1 MAVCR
6 VIRGGFVVY
15 QILMSPATGAGHAKK
30 LTKPRQT
37 GYVFRHRQPASRKK
51 DGSVINQMENS
62 VDNPVL
68 AAIFARRS
76 IRAFTGEAVPLEQ
89 LRSIVEA
96 GIWAPSGLNNQPWRF
111 ILIQDHETR
120 DELAALTRYRH
131 IMTAA
136 QGLIAVFLDT
146 TTMYDEV
153 KDHQAAGACI
163 QNMLLALESF
173 GLGGVWLGQILANK
187 NRVNELLDVPATL
200 DLMAVIALGHPAHR
214 HQKAE
219 RKPLSEFIIKEL

>member
-1 MAVCR
+1 
-6 VIRGGFVVY
+6 
-15 QILMSPATGAGHAKK
+15 
-30 LTKPRQT
+30 
-37 GYVFRHRQPASRKK
+37 
-51 DGSVINQMENS
+51 MENNMH
-62 VDNPVL
+62 NPVL
-68 AAIFARRS
+68 SAIFQRRS
-76 IRAFTGEAVPLEQ
+76 IREFTDEAVPLEQ

-111 ILIQDHETR
+111 VLIQDHALR
-120 DELAALTRYRH
+120 DRLAALTRYRH
-131 IMTAA
+131 IVAAA

-163 QNMLLALESF
+163 QNMLLALESL

-187 NRVNELLDVPATL
+187 ARVNELLDVPATL
-200 DLMAVIALGHPAHR
+200 DLMAVIALGHPAHC
-214 HQKAE
+214 HQKAD